1 MSTAVRAATSGAIAS
16 MCALLVTF
24 PLATAKVRMQAQRHT
39 PTPTSTSTFTTSTS
53 TTSTSSTSTSA
64 TTVIT
69 NIISQ
74 EGVQKLYAGLLPALG
89 KQGGT
94 NFIFYF
100 FFDLLKRFFNP
111 RHKQRST
118 ILHSLLHGM
127 SAGACVQMVM
137 LPTDLVVTRL
147 MATGSSKGYFATL
160 FRIIQTD
167 GVLSLW
173 SGIRPGLALTVNPGL
188 TTTVR
193 SQLNASLTSP
203 VTAWRNFLIGMVSKA
218 VASTI
223 TYPYTLIKVQMQV
236 YGMGTNNEQGKKS
249 LTMSDVFNQV
259 VNDNGVL
266 GLWKGLAPQLTNAVL
281 KEALLNMVRLE
292 IVQFVE
298 GAFNFLC

>member
-1 MSTAVRAATSGAIAS
+1 
-16 MCALLVTF
+16 
-24 PLATAKVRMQAQRHT
+24 
-39 PTPTSTSTFTTSTS
+39 
-53 TTSTSSTSTSA
+53 
-64 TTVIT
+64 
-69 NIISQ
+69 
-74 EGVQKLYAGLLPALG
+74 
-89 KQGGT
+89 
-94 NFIFYF
+94 
-100 FFDLLKRFFNP
+100 
-111 RHKQRST
+111 
-118 ILHSLLHGM
+118 M

-147 MATGSSKGYFATL
+147 MATGSSNGYFATL

-193 SQLNASLTSP
+193 NQLNASFTP
-203 VTAWRNFLIGMVSKA
+203 VTARRNFLIGMASKA
-218 VASTI
+218 VASTL
-223 TYPYTLIKVQMQV
+223 TYPYTLIKVQMQM

-249 LTMSDVFNQV
+249 LTMSEVYNQV
-259 VNDNGVL
+259 IKDNGVL

-298 GAFNFLC
+298 GAFNFFCEK